1 MAEEQAING
10 QGAMT
15 MEMIRGAMDPEEE
28 GYDTPFATFTWRHWM
43 EAQAKINQCFSRFIR
58 AVEHERTDQALMIG
72 LEVQEIA
79 TQMLLEAYAM
89 CANLPLEDLP
99 SLFQS
104 RKRDGGKI

>member
-1 MAEEQAING
+1 MAEEQKVNG
-10 QGAMT
+10 QGVMT
-15 MEMIRGAMDPEEE
+15 MVAIREAMEPEAD

-89 CANLPLEDLP
+89 CADLPLEDLP
-99 SLFQS
+99 MVKKKKELA
-104 RKRDGGKI
+104 